1 MSRDSRRTGIAGRL
15 VAELRAETLR
25 RGARRLY
32 ISATPS
38 ESALGF
44 CLSLGAE
51 PAAPVDEWLFALE
64 PEDVHL
70 VLGL

>member
-1 MSRDSRRTGIAGRL
+1 MASLLFDEMREEA
-15 VAELRAETLR
+15 AR

-38 ESALGF
+38 EGALRF
-44 CLSLGAE
+44 YLSQGARLADPPDPE
-51 PAAPVDEWLFALE
+51 LLALE

-70 VLGL
+70 VLSL